1 MPNEIITISHS
12 CLQILILA
20 VFSLSWFIKNNVFT
34 LNGCAIWKCTSQY
47 LVSKVIYY
55 FPEIIKTNFSCGHI
69 SFAVGHH
76 SSAGD
81 PR

>member
-1 MPNEIITISHS
+1 MSNEIITISHS

-47 LVSKVIYY
+47 LVSKLIYY
-55 FPEIIKTNFSCGHI
+55 FSEKFNTNFSCGHI
-69 SFAVGHH
+69 SSAYGHY